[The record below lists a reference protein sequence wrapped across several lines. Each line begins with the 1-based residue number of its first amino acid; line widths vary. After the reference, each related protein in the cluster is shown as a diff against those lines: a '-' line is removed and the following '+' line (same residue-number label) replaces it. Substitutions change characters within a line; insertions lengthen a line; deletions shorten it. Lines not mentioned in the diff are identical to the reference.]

1 MNPATAAVEPT
12 TTHPLEPLSAEELT
26 SAAGILRDELGLDE
40 RARFVFIMLHE
51 PPKDVVH
58 AWKPGTAVPRE
69 AEVIVRERGR
79 MGVLEAVVSLGEGKV
94 LRSQRRDDVQA
105 PISEE
110 EFMAAEEI
118 VLQDPRWQEAMRKR
132 GVEDFSL
139 AMLDPWAA
147 SYTSA
152 EDEPSLRRI
161 CRPLTW
167 VRSEPG
173 ENGYARPVEG
183 LIATVDLDKMEVID
197 VVDHGVVPVPPRPG
211 NYTPELMT
219 RDGNVPAF
227 DKLRD
232 DVKAIEITQPEG
244 ASFTVSGHE
253 VRWQKWRLR
262 IGFNAKEGLTLHE
275 VGYEDNGRVRP
286 IMHRASLSEMFV
298 PYGDPAP
305 THINKNVFDMG
316 EYGIGWLA
324 NSLTLGCD
332 CLGEIHYLDGVVNDQ
347 DGNARVIENAICMH
361 EEDTGISWKHT
372 DFRTEEVEV
381 RRARRLVVS
390 TIATVGNYEYGY
402 FWYLN
407 NDGTIEYEIK
417 LTGVIS
423 TGALPEGEKPKHG
436 VLVAPGLYGP
446 HHQHFFCIRMDME
459 VDGERNRVVEV
470 DSEPLPSGPDN
481 PLGTAW
487 TTRRTVLERESDG
500 GRVIDPLRARYW
512 RIESADKTNLVGD
525 PVAYKL
531 EPGQNVM
538 PMSQP
543 DSGQASRAGFTR
555 KHVWVTPYEP
565 SERFAAGDYPNQ
577 HPGGEGLPKWT
588 QADREVA
595 DTDLVLWYTFG
606 AHHVV
611 RPEDWP
617 VMPVSHIGFKLKP
630 SGFFDGNPALDVPP
644 TDPKHCAHDAQQ
656 PQAPDPGGNGAA
668 A

>member
-197 VVDHGVVPVPPRPG
+197 VVDHGVVQVPPRPG